1 MVEILAPIAL
11 FKVSLSAAAKSAKG
25 TTVCSLTSQTYA
37 LQWDSHWIID
47 QTTTRTYLKHEADVK
62 VLVPT
67 LEFVPV
73 CLLPKQKTAIGKTT
87 VLLNLCTLVE
97 LHPSLKIFGGH
108 GCDSVKI

>member
-37 LQWDSHWIID
+37 LQWDSHRIID

-67 LEFVPV
+67 SMSAA
-73 CLLPKQKTAIGKTT
+73 KAKTAIGKTT
-87 VLLNLCTLVE
+87 VLLNLCTLSRVE